1 MNPPAT
7 PSSSRPL
14 LYTVYFIYFFCGLT
28 LCFEGAFNP
37 EFKDYFQLGYQQQ
50 MYTMFAKNIPF
61 ALAVGIGFLIPRLG
75 YKNCLTI
82 GMALF
87 AAGTLLLVPGLGS
100 GSYAVVLVAFFIIGL
115 GFSFQLVAGNPMLS
129 ALGPADGSSSRL
141 NLGNALGA
149 VAQILGPVTLTL
161 IIPATVVTAQDK
173 LPYMKG
179 LFTVI
184 GMLLLGIALL
194 TWLIRTGSTGGLE
207 AAVGNAGSPPTGFPK
222 NKQAAEPAALPVTK
236 TGETPVLPAG
246 DSHWLKPKLLFG
258 FVTIFLVL
266 GAEAGLFGLFRN
278 YLEDPEIAGLNAHQS
293 QRLFTVYFALYA
305 GGRLIGSALQKKFR
319 PALTLLVGAMA
330 ALASLGIIVT
340 ANGLVAILA
349 VTAIGFFVSIFF
361 PTIYALA
368 IEGLGEQTA
377 KASGLL
383 TMGFLG
389 CAVLPVMQG
398 WLADQPGVGLQRSYA
413 LSFLAYVAVLAYAW
427 THRACAPAPRNF
439 R

>member
-1 MNPPAT
+1 MNSPR
-7 PSSSRPL
+7 PSPRPL

-61 ALAVGIGFLIPRLG
+61 VLAVGIGFLIPRLG

-87 AAGTLLLVPGLGS
+87 ATGTLLLVPGLGS
-100 GSYAVVLVAFFIIGL
+100 GSYAVVLIAFFVIGL
-115 GFSFQLVAGNPMLS
+115 GFNFQLVAGNPMLS

-149 VAQILGPVTLTL
+149 IAQILGPVTLTL
-161 IIPATVVTAQDK
+161 IIPASVITVQGK

-184 GMLLLGIALL
+184 GVLLFGVALL
-194 TWLIRTGSTGGLE
+194 TLVVRNGNASAGVRSLERTASVT
-207 AAVGNAGSPPTGFPK
+207 AVGEGS
-222 NKQAAEPAALPVTK
+222 
-236 TGETPVLPAG
+236 
-246 DSHWLKPKLLFG
+246 WLKPKLLFG

-266 GAEAGLFGLFRN
+266 GAEAGLFGLYRN
-278 YLEDPEIAGLNAHQS
+278 YLEDAKIAGLTSHQS
-293 QRLFTVYFALYA
+293 QFMFTVYFAVFA
-305 GGRLIGSALQKKFR
+305 FGRLVGSAVQKNIQ
-319 PALTLLVGAMA
+319 PAMTLVVGATV
-330 ALASLGIIVT
+330 ALFLLAVIVT
-340 ANGLVAILA
+340 AKGPFAIA
-349 VTAIGFFVSIFF
+349 AATAIGFFVSIFF
-361 PTIYALA
+361 PTLYALA

-389 CAVLPVMQG
+389 CAVLPVLQG
-398 WLADQPGVGLQRSYA
+398 WMADRPGLGLQRSYA
-413 LSFLAYVAVLAYAW
+413 LSFLAYLAVLAYAW
-427 THRACAPAPRNF
+427 KSMCRPEANRTA
-439 R
+439 